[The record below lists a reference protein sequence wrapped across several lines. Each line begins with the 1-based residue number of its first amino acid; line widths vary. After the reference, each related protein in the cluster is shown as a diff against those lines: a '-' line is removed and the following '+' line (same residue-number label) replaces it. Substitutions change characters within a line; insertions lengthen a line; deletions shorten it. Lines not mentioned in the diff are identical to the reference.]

1 MRLVVGLGNP
11 GPSYKGTRH
20 SVGRDFIDHVARAHD
35 VEFSSRRPTEI
46 IRLPAFFGLDLSQPL
61 TFAKLD
67 SFMNLSGPA
76 IQGLAD
82 KESVKIGDVLVV
94 VDEFMIPFGAL
105 RLRPEGSA
113 GGHNGVK
120 SIIETFGTNVF
131 PRLRVG
137 VGPVPPDT
145 DPAEFVL
152 ARFTSDERSK
162 MEAIYKAMAEAI
174 TLLVSGGMAPAMN
187 AVNKVHI

>member
-1 MRLVVGLGNP
+1 LRLVVGLGNP

-20 SVGRDFIDHVARAHD
+20 NIGRDFIDHIARSHD
-35 VEFSSRRPTEI
+35 VEFSSRRQTEI
-46 IRLPAFFGLDLSQPL
+46 IRLPAFFGLDLPQPL

-82 KESVKIGDVLVV
+82 KEGVKIGDVLIV

-105 RLRPEGSA
+105 RLRAEGSA

-120 SIIETFGTNVF
+120 SIIETFGTQEF
-131 PRLRVG
+131 PRLRAG
-137 VGPVPPDT
+137 VGPVPAST

-152 ARFTSDERSK
+152 ARFTADERSK
-162 MEAIYKAMAEAI
+162 MEAIYKAMATAI
-174 TLLVSGGMAPAMN
+174 QSLVTDGMAKAMN
-187 AVNKVHI
+187 AVNKLHI

>member
-1 MRLVVGLGNP
+1 MVGLGNP

-20 SVGRDFIDHVARAHD
+20 NVGRDFIDHIARSHD
-35 VEFSSRRPTEI
+35 VEFSSRRQTEI
-46 IRLPAFFGLDLSQPL
+46 IRLPAFFGLELSQPV

-82 KESVKIGDVLVV
+82 KDGVKVGDILII

-113 GGHNGVK
+113 GGHNGLK
-120 SIIETFGTNVF
+120 SIIETFGTAAF

-137 VGPVPPDT
+137 VGPVPPST

-152 ARFTSDERSK
+152 ARFTADERSK
-162 MEAIYKAMAEAI
+162 METIYKAMATSLQSLI
-174 TLLVSGGMAPAMN
+174 TDGMAAAMN
-187 AVNKVHI
+187 VVNKVHV